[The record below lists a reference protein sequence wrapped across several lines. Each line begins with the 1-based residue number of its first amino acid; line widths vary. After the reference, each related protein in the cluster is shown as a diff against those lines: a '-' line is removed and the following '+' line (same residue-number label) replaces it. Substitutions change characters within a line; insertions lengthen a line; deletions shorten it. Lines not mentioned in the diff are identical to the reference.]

1 MSVGWE
7 GCEGWGGR
15 EGDLPRLVPN
25 REPRREEEL
34 GMDCW
39 REGQSRLEVARRRM
53 WGLLMMDPS
62 ILLSRD
68 PALLRRPRLP
78 ASERSRKELLRALLL
93 RPSPMA

>member
-53 WGLLMMDPS
+53 WGLLMMDPCRRMRERENGEVKHEMCTACLMSQEHSS
-62 ILLSRD
+62 IY
-68 PALLRRPRLP
+68 
-78 ASERSRKELLRALLL
+78 
-93 RPSPMA
+93 